1 MQLLSDAHAAKL
13 RRACNFSH
21 PLMDKLSNPKL
32 IFTLKSKEISILG
45 LINSRFNPEN
55 STKKAVTPLF
65 LGLILFQNG
74 PLL

>member
-1 MQLLSDAHAAKL
+1 
-13 RRACNFSH
+13 
-21 PLMDKLSNPKL
+21 MDKLSNPKL
-32 IFTLKSKEISILG
+32 ILTLKSKEISILG